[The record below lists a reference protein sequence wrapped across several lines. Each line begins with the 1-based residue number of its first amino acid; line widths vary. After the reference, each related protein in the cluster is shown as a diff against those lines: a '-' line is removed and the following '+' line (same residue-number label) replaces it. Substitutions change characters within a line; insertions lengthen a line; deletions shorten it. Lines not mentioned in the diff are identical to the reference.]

1 MVSNR
6 YSLVLRGTDAFL
18 ALNDYPASYVIIKS
32 PYGVDVLFQWPFFAI
47 ELVKTQNWI
56 FKLAETDLG
65 RWTLVETVISAD
77 AYIFQ
82 AFLYLTCTFKI
93 QEYLFT
99 GYLTTCGRKKFKF

>member
-1 MVSNR
+1 M
-6 YSLVLRGTDAFL
+6 
-18 ALNDYPASYVIIKS
+18 
-32 PYGVDVLFQWPFFAI
+32 
-47 ELVKTQNWI
+47 
-56 FKLAETDLG
+56 
-65 RWTLVETVISAD
+65 ETVISAD